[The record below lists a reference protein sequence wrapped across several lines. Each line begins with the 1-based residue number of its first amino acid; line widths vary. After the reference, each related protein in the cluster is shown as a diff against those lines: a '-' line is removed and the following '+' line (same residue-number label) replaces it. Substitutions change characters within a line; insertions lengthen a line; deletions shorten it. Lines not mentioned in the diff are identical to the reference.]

1 MYDFLPAK
9 KHKQLQ
15 FPWCSGNHTRFTHER
30 SWVRTSAETFFCVIF
45 FFFLLTEDLLC
56 ARRDEVFIV
65 LDLDIPLNLRA
76 FWGQIHWTEWDWIW
90 LNWFL
95 LICDKYYL
103 DPGALPEF
111 FSRGERCWQQP
122 YPPRLHLPHSTPIKL
137 VLARLAICEYFQRT
151 VPYFHCCPV
160 LLFKNLFLVLYFFL
174 KISVII

>member
-1 MYDFLPAK
+1 MVITLV
-9 KHKQLQ
+9 
-15 FPWCSGNHTRFTHER
+15 SHTRGPEFEPQRKH
-30 SWVRTSAETFFCVIF
+30 FFAWF
-45 FFFLLTEDLLC
+45 SFFFLLTEDLLF

-160 LLFKNLFLVLYFFL
+160 LMFKNLFLVPYFFL
-174 KISVII
+174 QNFRYFLNFVCVSRIF